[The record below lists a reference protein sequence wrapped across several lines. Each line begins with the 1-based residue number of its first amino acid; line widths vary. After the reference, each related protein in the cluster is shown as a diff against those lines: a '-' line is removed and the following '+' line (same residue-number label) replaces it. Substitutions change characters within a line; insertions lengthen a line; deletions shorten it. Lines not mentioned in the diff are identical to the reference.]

1 MAQLKEKFGKRLQ
14 LLRNQLGITQEE
26 LANQSGLSL
35 DTVSNIERGINGTK
49 FDVLEKFAGI
59 LKVEVKELFEFSE

>member
-1 MAQLKEKFGKRLQ
+1 MDQLKEKFGKRLQ

-26 LANQSGLSL
+26 LANQAGLSL

-49 FDVLEKFAGI
+49 FDVLEKFARI
-59 LKVEVKELFEFSE
+59 LNVEVKELFEFSD